1 LKNILKTYR
10 PTFYFIG
17 KFILTYLVMV
27 IIYNVYLSQYAG
39 QTDVLTVWVGK
50 FVTDIY
56 HWLGLNVQTL
66 PLTGESGLKL
76 IINGN
81 YVARIVEGCTAIS
94 VIILFVAFVI
104 SFGQDFKKSLLFAA
118 IGSLLIFVFNLLRIV
133 FLGYLLYAYP
143 QFQDV
148 AHRIIFPAM
157 IYGFVVFLW
166 LVFIKKYNE

>member
-1 LKNILKTYR
+1 LIVV
-10 PTFYFIG
+10 F
-17 KFILTYLVMV
+17 
-27 IIYNVYLSQYAG
+27 YNVYLSQYTG
-39 QTDVLTVWVGK
+39 QTDVLTIWVGK
-50 FVTDIY
+50 MVTKIY

-66 PLTGESGLKL
+66 PLTEESGLKL

-104 SFGQDFKKSLLFAA
+104 SFGQNFKKSLLFAA

-143 QFQDV
+143 QYQDM
-148 AHRIIFPAM
+148 AHRIVFPAM
-157 IYGFVVFLW
+157 IYGFVVILW
-166 LVFIKKYNE
+166 LVFIKKMQ